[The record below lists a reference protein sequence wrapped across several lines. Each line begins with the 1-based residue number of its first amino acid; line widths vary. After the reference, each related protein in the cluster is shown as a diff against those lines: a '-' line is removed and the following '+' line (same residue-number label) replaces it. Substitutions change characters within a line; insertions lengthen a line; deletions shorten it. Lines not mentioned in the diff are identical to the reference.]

1 MTDVKPDV
9 ERIGVT
15 RRSVGKIY
23 RDMPGLLIAGIIG
36 AIITVVLAVWGVQIS
51 GFDPAQQSLVDRL
64 LPPFTDGHIFGTDQ
78 LGRDVFSRVSV
89 GFRWSVPVG
98 ILSAALAC
106 GIGVLT
112 GLLAAWNTGWIRSVL
127 TRLMDIAISFPYLV
141 LAVAIVAVVG
151 HGFWALVFTLGLV
164 SWVSFARVVY
174 VETLK
179 LKEREYLIAA
189 RLIGNSTFRIITTY
203 LARGLRHTVAVMYA
217 FIFADLLVAEAG
229 LSFLGLGAPLGEP
242 SWGNMLATSR
252 EYLFIAPWLMYVP
265 AAAVILVVLTANL
278 LGDGLIERWGR
289 GTIQN

>member
-15 RRSVGKIY
+15 RRSIGMLY
-23 RDMPGLLIAGIIG
+23 RNMSGLLVAGIIG
-36 AIITVVLAVWGVQIS
+36 AVITVVLAIWGVQIS
-51 GFDPAQQSLVDRL
+51 GFDPAQQSLADRL
-64 LPPFTDGHIFGTDQ
+64 LPPGTDGHIFGTDQ
-78 LGRDVFSRVSV
+78 LGRDVFARVAV

-106 GIGVLT
+106 SIGVVT

-141 LAVAIVAVVG
+141 LAVAIVSVVG

-174 VETLK
+174 AETLK

-189 RLIGNSTFRIITTY
+189 RLIGNSTFRIISRY
-203 LARGLRHTVAVMYA
+203 LVRGLRHTVAVMYA

-252 EYLFIAPWLMYVP
+252 EYLFIAPWMMYVP

>member
-1 MTDVKPDV
+1 MTDIKPDI

-15 RRSVGKIY
+15 RRSLGTIY
-23 RDMPGLLIAGIIG
+23 RNMSGLLIAGIIG
-36 AIITVVLAVWGVQIS
+36 AIITIVLAIWGVQIS
-51 GFDPAQQSLVDRL
+51 GFDPAQQSLGDRL
-64 LPPFTDGHIFGTDQ
+64 LPPFTDGHIAGTDQ
-78 LGRDVFSRVSV
+78 LGRDVFARVSV

-98 ILSAALAC
+98 IFSAALAC
-106 GIGVLT
+106 GIGVIT
-112 GLLAAWNTGWIRSVL
+112 GLLAAWNTGWIRSFL

-141 LAVAIVAVVG
+141 LAVAIVSVVG

-174 VETLK
+174 AETLK

-189 RLIGNSTFRIITTY
+189 RLVGNSTFRIITTY

-252 EYLFIAPWLMYVP
+252 EYLFIAPWLMYAP

>member
-9 ERIGVT
+9 ERIGLT
-15 RRSVGKIY
+15 RRSVGRIY
-23 RDMPGLLIAGIIG
+23 QDIPGLLIAGIIG
-36 AIITVVLAVWGVQIS
+36 AIITVVLAIWGVQIS
-51 GFDPAQQSLVDRL
+51 GFDPAKQSLAERL

-78 LGRDVFSRVSV
+78 LGRDVFARVSV

-98 ILSAALAC
+98 ILSAALSAT
-106 GIGVLT
+106 IGVTT
-112 GLLAAWNTGWIRSVL
+112 GLIAAWNTGWIRSVL
-127 TRLMDIAISFPYLV
+127 TRIMDVAISFPYLV

-174 VETLK
+174 AETLR
-179 LKEREYLIAA
+179 LKEKDYLLAA
-189 RLIGNSTFRIITTY
+189 RLVGNSTVRIISTY
-203 LARGLRHTVAVMYA
+203 LARGLRHTIAVMYA

-229 LSFLGLGAPLGEP
+229 LSFLGLGAPLGAP

-278 LGDGLIERWGR
+278 LGDGLIKRWGR
-289 GTIQN
+289 GTIQH

>member
-9 ERIGVT
+9 ERIGLT
-15 RRSVGKIY
+15 RRSVGRIY
-23 RDMPGLLIAGIIG
+23 QDIPGLLIAGIIG
-36 AIITVVLAVWGVQIS
+36 AIITVVLAIWGVQIS
-51 GFDPAQQSLVDRL
+51 GFDPAKQSLAERL

-78 LGRDVFSRVSV
+78 LGRDVFARVSV

-98 ILSAALAC
+98 ILSAALSAT
-106 GIGVLT
+106 IGVTT
-112 GLLAAWNTGWIRSVL
+112 GLIAAWNTGWIRSVL
-127 TRLMDIAISFPYLV
+127 TRIMDVAISFPYLV

-164 SWVSFARVVY
+164 SWVSFARVVNA
-174 VETLK
+174 ETLR
-179 LKEREYLIAA
+179 LKEKDYLLAA
-189 RLIGNSTFRIITTY
+189 RLVGNSTVRIISTY
-203 LARGLRHTVAVMYA
+203 LARGLRHTIAVMYA

-229 LSFLGLGAPLGEP
+229 LSFLGLGAPLGAP

-278 LGDGLIERWGR
+278 LGDGLIKRWGR
-289 GTIQN
+289 GTIQH

>member
-15 RRSVGKIY
+15 RRSIGMLY
-23 RDMPGLLIAGIIG
+23 RNMSGLLIAGIIG
-36 AIITVVLAVWGVQIS
+36 AVITVVLAIWGVQIS
-51 GFDPAQQSLVDRL
+51 GFDPAQQSLADRL
-64 LPPFTDGHIFGTDQ
+64 LPPGTDGHIFGTDQ
-78 LGRDVFSRVSV
+78 LGRDVFARVAV

-106 GIGVLT
+106 SIGVVT

-127 TRLMDIAISFPYLV
+127 TRLMDVAISFPYLV
-141 LAVAIVAVVG
+141 LAVAIVSVVG

-174 VETLK
+174 AETLK

-189 RLIGNSTFRIITTY
+189 RLIGNSTFRIISRY

-252 EYLFIAPWLMYVP
+252 EYLFIAPWMMYVP